1 MLKKILIY
9 CIATTVSVFSFAQKI
24 KPPIKTIIIDPGH
37 GGVDQGAVGDH
48 STEAHNALA
57 ISFKVRDLLNKEF
70 PDIKTFMTRQKDEL
84 PGGGTNVNAALRYR
98 ANFANQNKG
107 DLFLCIHLNS
117 TSTKYLTRQEGTRT
131 QTYYTYSG
139 RGKHKKRIEHTKEV
153 PNYVR
158 YKAPEQVHGTQTY
171 VWAAGKSTDKEKA
184 IEASGTMNEDAG
196 MSDSTM
202 DEEMNP
208 SSMEF
213 KLKAQQYLKYFFHNS
228 LNLANNVEDEFK
240 KAGRYSFGAMQRNE
254 KGIWVLQATNMPS
267 ILVET
272 GFISDPKEENY
283 LSSEDGQQEVAE
295 CIVNAVKRYKENL
308 ELKQKN
314 KQGTGQ
320 QDTPPAIM
328 ANPNETKH

>member
-1 MLKKILIY
+1 MLKNILI
-9 CIATTVSVFSFAQKI
+9 CTIVTTVSFFSFAQKI

-37 GGVDQGAVGDH
+37 GGVDQGATGEH

-70 PDIKTFMTRQKDEL
+70 PEIKTLMTRQKDEL

-117 TSTKYLTRQEGTRT
+117 TGTKYLTRQEGTRT
-131 QTYYTYSG
+131 QTYYTYTG
-139 RGKHKKRIEHTKEV
+139 RGRHKKKVSHTREV

-158 YKAPEQVHGTQTY
+158 YKAPDQVHGTQTY
-171 VWAAGKSTDKEKA
+171 VWAAGKSHDKETA
-184 IEASGTMNEDAG
+184 IEASGNLNEEVF
-196 MSDSTM
+196 SDSSM
-202 DEEMNP
+202 GEEMNP
-208 SSMEF
+208 NSMEF

-228 LNLANNVEDEFK
+228 LNLANNVEEEFK
-240 KAGRYSFGAMQRNE
+240 KAGRYSWGAMQRNE

-272 GFISDPKEENY
+272 GFISDPKEEDY
-283 LSSEDGQQEVAE
+283 LSSEDGQQEVAK

-314 KQGTGQ
+314 HQGATQ
-320 QDTPPAIM
+320 NEPPPAMM
-328 ANPNETKH
+328 ANPNSPKH

>member
-1 MLKKILIY
+1 MLC
-9 CIATTVSVFSFAQKI
+9 CIAAALSYFTFAQKT

-37 GGVDQGAVGDH
+37 GGVDQGAIGEH
-48 STEAHNALA
+48 STEAKNALA
-57 ISFKVRDLLNKEF
+57 ISFKVRDLLNKAYPE
-70 PDIKTFMTRQKDEL
+70 IKTLMTRQRDEL
-84 PGGGTNVNAALRYR
+84 PGGGTNVNAALKYR

-117 TSTKYLTRQEGTRT
+117 AGTRYLTRQDGTRT
-131 QTYYTYSG
+131 QTYYTYTG
-139 RGKHKKRIEHTKEV
+139 RGKRKKKIEHTKEV

-158 YKAPEQVHGTQTY
+158 FKAPDQAHGTQTY

-184 IEASGTMNEDAG
+184 IEASGNINEEAF
-196 MSDSTM
+196 SDSAM
-202 DEEMNP
+202 VEELNP
-208 SSMEF
+208 NSMEF

-240 KAGRYSFGAMQRNE
+240 KSGRYSWGAMQRNE

-283 LSSEDGQQEVAE
+283 LSSEDGQQEVAQ
-295 CIVNAVKRYKENL
+295 CIVNAVQRYKDNL
-308 ELKQKN
+308 EMKQKN
-314 KQGTGQ
+314 RQGANQT
-320 QDTPPAIM
+320 DPPPAM
-328 ANPNETKH
+328 LANPNAPKH